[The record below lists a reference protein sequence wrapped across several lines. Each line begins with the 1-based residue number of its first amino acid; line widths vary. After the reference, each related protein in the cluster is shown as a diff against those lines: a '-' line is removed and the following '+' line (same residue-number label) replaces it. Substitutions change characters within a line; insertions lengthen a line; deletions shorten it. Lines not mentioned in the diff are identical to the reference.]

1 MTNELVLCCFVRVVV
16 PIHLALK
23 EEGQKWGVAGW
34 GGVRWSGVVWCGAMW
49 CGLRSDG
56 VGCSEVML
64 WHGVWCCG
72 MLWWVWCGDLG
83 KGAWTW
89 VTAFEF

>member
-1 MTNELVLCCFVRVVV
+1 M
-16 PIHLALK
+16 
-23 EEGQKWGVAGW
+23 
-34 GGVRWSGVVWCGAMW
+34 VWCGAMW

-64 WHGVWCCG
+64 WHGVGCCG